1 MNLCDSVTLC
11 LIFKKLNV
19 MKKIIISLDHIVGAL
34 MAAYE
39 KEMVIKSSGCST
51 EQDGRLVVRFT
62 VDSIKRGQLDKL
74 EAVKWLKKCGFE
86 LRYQGMMSRV
96 VLSVKLPYELML
108 LSGVIFVKL
117 TEKEF
122 NNLFCA
128 VAKSA
133 LKACPV
139 VTLEGIR
146 YNERTVVA
154 RVEVRYVSG
163 MTPEGV
169 CVSTELN
176 RIASLFNGYADGFEE
191 DQFGGRA
198 RMELTLDWEEVV
210 GTDE

>member
-1 MNLCDSVTLC
+1 
-11 LIFKKLNV
+11 
-19 MKKIIISLDHIVGAL
+19 MKKIIISLDQVVGAI

-39 KEMVIKSSGCST
+39 KEMEIKSCGCST
-51 EQDGRLVVRFT
+51 EQDGRLVVKFS

-74 EAVKWLKKCGFE
+74 EAAKWLKKCGFE
-86 LRYQGMMSRV
+86 FKYQQMLNRV
-96 VLSVKLPYELML
+96 LLSAKMPYEVML
-108 LSGVIFVKL
+108 LSGVIFLKM

-122 NNLFCA
+122 CNFFCA
-128 VAKSA
+128 VAKTA
-133 LKACPV
+133 MKAWPV

-146 YNERTVVA
+146 YNERSIVIERA
-154 RVEVRYVSG
+154 EVRYVSG

-198 RMELTLDWEEVV
+198 RMEVTLDWESRELN
-210 GTDE
+210 D

>member
-1 MNLCDSVTLC
+1 
-11 LIFKKLNV
+11 
-19 MKKIIISLDHIVGAL
+19 MKKIIISLDHVVGAI

-39 KEMVIKSSGCST
+39 KEMEIKSCGCST
-51 EQDGRLVVRFT
+51 EQDGRLVVKFS

-74 EAVKWLKKCGFE
+74 EAAKWLKKCGFE
-86 LRYQGMMSRV
+86 FKYQQMLNRV
-96 VLSVKLPYELML
+96 LLSAKMPYEVML
-108 LSGVIFVKL
+108 LSGVIFLKM

-122 NNLFCA
+122 CNFFCA
-128 VAKSA
+128 VAKTA
-133 LKACPV
+133 MKAWPV

-146 YNERTVVA
+146 YKERSIVIERA
-154 RVEVRYVSG
+154 EVRYVSG

-191 DQFGGRA
+191 DQFGGRV
-198 RMELTLDWEEVV
+198 RMELTLDWEDVV

>member
-1 MNLCDSVTLC
+1 
-11 LIFKKLNV
+11 
-19 MKKIIISLDHIVGAL
+19 MKKIIISLDHVVGAI

-39 KEMVIKSSGCST
+39 KEMEIKSCGCCT

-74 EAVKWLKKCGFE
+74 EAAKWLKKCGFE
-86 LRYQGMMSRV
+86 FKYQQMLNRV
-96 VLSVKLPYELML
+96 LLSAKMPYEVML
-108 LSGVIFVKL
+108 LSGVIFLKM

-122 NNLFCA
+122 CNLFCA
-128 VAKSA
+128 VAKTA
-133 LKACPV
+133 MKAWPV

-146 YNERTVVA
+146 YKERSIVIERA
-154 RVEVRYVSG
+154 EVRYVSG

-169 CVSTELN
+169 CVSTEMN

-198 RMELTLDWEEVV
+198 RMEVTLDSVENEE
-210 GTDE
+210 

>member
-74 EAVKWLKKCGFE
+74 EATKWLRMCGCE

-191 DQFGGRA
+191 DQFGGMA
-198 RMELTLDWEEVV
+198 RIELTLDSEDVES
-210 GTDE
+210 TD

>member
-1 MNLCDSVTLC
+1 
-11 LIFKKLNV
+11 
-19 MKKIIISLDHIVGAL
+19 MKKIIVSLDHVVGAL

-39 KEMVIKSSGCST
+39 REMGIKSMDCST
-51 EQDGRLVVRFT
+51 ERDGRIVVRFS
-62 VDSIKRGQLDKL
+62 VERIQRGQLDKL
-74 EAVKWLKKCGFE
+74 EAAKWLKACGCEFK
-86 LRYQGMMSRV
+86 YQQMMSRV

-133 LKACPV
+133 LKACPM

-146 YNERTVVA
+146 YNERTVVGRA
-154 RVEVRYVSG
+154 GVRYVSG

-169 CVSTELN
+169 SVSTELN
-176 RIASLFNGYADGFEE
+176 RMAELFNGYADGFEE
-191 DQFGGRA
+191 DQFGGKA
-198 RMELTLDWEEVV
+198 RIELTLDWEKVV

>member
-1 MNLCDSVTLC
+1 
-11 LIFKKLNV
+11 
-19 MKKIIISLDHIVGAL
+19 MKKIIISLDHVVGAI
-34 MAAYE
+34 MAADE
-39 KEMVIKSSGCST
+39 KEMEIKSSGCST
-51 EQDGRLVVRFT
+51 EQDGRLVVRFS

-74 EAVKWLKKCGFE
+74 EAAKWLKKCGFE
-86 LRYQGMMSRV
+86 FKYQQVLNKV
-96 VLSVKLPYELML
+96 VLSATMPYEVML
-108 LSGVIFVKL
+108 LSGVIFLKM

-122 NNLFCA
+122 CNFFCA
-128 VAKSA
+128 VAKTA
-133 LKACPV
+133 MKACPV

-169 CVSTELN
+169 SVSTELN

-198 RMELTLDWEEVV
+198 RMEVTLDWESRELN
-210 GTDE
+210 D

>member
-1 MNLCDSVTLC
+1 MKLCDSVTLC

-19 MKKIIISLDHIVGAL
+19 MKKIIVSLDHVVGAL

-39 KEMVIKSSGCST
+39 KEMEIKSSGCST

-74 EAVKWLKKCGFE
+74 EAAKWLKKCGFE

-146 YNERTVVA
+146 YNERSVVA
-154 RVEVRYVSG
+154 RAEVRYVSG

-169 CVSTELN
+169 SVSTELN

-191 DQFGGRA
+191 DQFGGKA
-198 RMELTLDWEEVV
+198 RIELTLDSEDVES
-210 GTDE
+210 TD

>member
-1 MNLCDSVTLC
+1 
-11 LIFKKLNV
+11 
-19 MKKIIISLDHIVGAL
+19 MKKIIISLDHVVGAI

-39 KEMVIKSSGCST
+39 KEMEVKSCGCST
-51 EQDGRLVVRFT
+51 EQDGRLVVKFS

-74 EAVKWLKKCGFE
+74 EAAKWLKKCGFE
-86 LRYQGMMSRV
+86 FKYQQMLNRV
-96 VLSVKLPYELML
+96 LLSAKMPYEVML
-108 LSGVIFVKL
+108 LSGVIFLKM

-122 NNLFCA
+122 CNFFCA
-128 VAKSA
+128 VAKPA
-133 LKACPV
+133 TKAWPV

-146 YNERTVVA
+146 YKERSIVIERA
-154 RVEVRYVSG
+154 EVRYVSG

-169 CVSTELN
+169 SVSTEIN

-191 DQFGGRA
+191 DQFGGKA

>member
-1 MNLCDSVTLC
+1 MKLCDSVTLC
-11 LIFKKLNV
+11 LILKKINV
-19 MKKIIISLDHIVGAL
+19 MKKIIVSLDHVVGAL

-39 KEMVIKSSGCST
+39 REMGIKSMDCCT
-51 EQDGRLVVRFT
+51 ERDGRIVVRFS
-62 VDSIKRGQLDKL
+62 VERIQRGQLDKL
-74 EAVKWLKKCGFE
+74 EATKWLKACGCE
-86 LRYQGMMSRV
+86 LRYQGMVSRV

-133 LKACPV
+133 LVACPV
-139 VTLEGIR
+139 VTLEGLR
-146 YNERTVVA
+146 CSERTVVGRA
-154 RVEVRYVSG
+154 EVRYMSG

-169 CVSTELN
+169 CVSTDLN

-191 DQFGGRA
+191 DQFGGKA
-198 RMELTLDWEEVV
+198 RIELTLDSEDVES
-210 GTDE
+210 TD

>member
-51 EQDGRLVVRFT
+51 EQDGRLVVRFS

-74 EAVKWLKKCGFE
+74 EAAKWLKKCGFE
-86 LRYQGMMSRV
+86 LRYQGMVSRV

-108 LSGVIFVKL
+108 LSGVIFLKM

-122 NNLFCA
+122 CNFFCA
-128 VAKSA
+128 VAKTA
-133 LKACPV
+133 MKAWPV

-146 YNERTVVA
+146 YNERSVVA

-176 RIASLFNGYADGFEE
+176 RIVSLFNGYADGFEE
-191 DQFGGRA
+191 DQFGGKA
-198 RMELTLDWEEVV
+198 RIELTLDSEDVES
-210 GTDE
+210 TD

>member
-1 MNLCDSVTLC
+1 MKLCDSVTLC

-19 MKKIIISLDHIVGAL
+19 MKKIIVSLDHIVGAL

-74 EAVKWLKKCGFE
+74 EAAKWLKKCGFE
-86 LRYQGMMSRV
+86 LRYQGMVSRV

-108 LSGVIFVKL
+108 LSGVIFLKM

-122 NNLFCA
+122 CNFFCA
-128 VAKSA
+128 VAKTA
-133 LKACPV
+133 MKAWPV

-146 YNERTVVA
+146 YNERSVVA
-154 RVEVRYVSG
+154 RAEVRYVSG

-169 CVSTELN
+169 SVSGEIY
-176 RIASLFNGYADGFEE
+176 RIASMFNGYADEFEE
-191 DQFGGRA
+191 DQFGGKA
-198 RMELTLDWEEVV
+198 RIELTLDWESRELK
-210 GTDE
+210 D

>member
-1 MNLCDSVTLC
+1 MKLCDSVTLC

-19 MKKIIISLDHIVGAL
+19 MKKIIVSLDHVVGAL

-39 KEMVIKSSGCST
+39 KEMGIKSMDCCT
-51 EQDGRLVVRFT
+51 ERDGRIVVRFS
-62 VDSIKRGQLDKL
+62 VERIQRGQLDKL
-74 EAVKWLKKCGFE
+74 EATKWLRMCGCE

-108 LSGVIFVKL
+108 LSLLIFVNL
-117 TEKEF
+117 TYNDF
-122 NNLFCA
+122 NNLFFA

-146 YNERTVVA
+146 YNERSVVA

-169 CVSTELN
+169 SVSGEIY

-191 DQFGGRA
+191 DQFGGKA
-198 RMELTLDWEEVV
+198 RIELTLDSEDVES
-210 GTDE
+210 TD